1 MSTKLDKTDCV
12 ILRTLQANAKITNVQ
27 LAEDIGLSPASTLER
42 VKKLENQGVIKSY
55 HARLDHHK
63 LSLKASLWLQI
74 RLRSLTSENIAGF
87 KEAIAHLPEVVESY
101 QVVGNADFFV
111 KVIATDISTYQDILV
126 HKLSSITTI
135 KRIKSFLI
143 SATLKEA
150 GVPVTPL
157 FD

>member
-1 MSTKLDKTDCV
+1 MSIKLDKTDCA
-12 ILRTLQANAKITNVQ
+12 ILRTLQANAKITNAQ

-74 RLRSLTSENIAGF
+74 RLRSLTPENIAGF
-87 KEAIAHLPEVVESY
+87 IEAIGHLPEVVECY

-143 SATLKEA
+143 SATLKETE
-150 GVPVTPL
+150 VPITPP